1 MQHVR
6 KTQISV
12 EQFVMIVKIRLENLY
27 QLHRKTNKTA
37 RPLQEVEILE
47 LVSVDG
53 QENDA
58 VTTVLANF
66 AKPITMKSKKN
77 QQQIQCPRL
86 LWPHQIKIRPPQF
99 STQST
104 SLQNFSR
111 DPYKLFAFFST
122 VFLAFVKDCVEIC
135 LQWWRSLL
143 CAVAATANE
152 TPWYIITSRK
162 LLFDCY
168 QFGFL
173 QVKVKF
179 G

>member
-27 QLHRKTNKTA
+27 QLHRKTNKTT
-37 RPLQEVEILE
+37 RPLQEVEILK

-77 QQQIQCPRL
+77 QQL
-86 LWPHQIKIRPPQF
+86 
-99 STQST
+99 
-104 SLQNFSR
+104 
-111 DPYKLFAFFST
+111 
-122 VFLAFVKDCVEIC
+122 
-135 LQWWRSLL
+135 
-143 CAVAATANE
+143 
-152 TPWYIITSRK
+152 
-162 LLFDCY
+162 
-168 QFGFL
+168 
-173 QVKVKF
+173 
-179 G
+179 

>member
-37 RPLQEVEILE
+37 RPLQEVEILK

-66 AKPITMKSKKN
+66 AEPITMKSKKN
-77 QQQIQCPRL
+77 QQQ
-86 LWPHQIKIRPPQF
+86 
-99 STQST
+99 
-104 SLQNFSR
+104 
-111 DPYKLFAFFST
+111 
-122 VFLAFVKDCVEIC
+122 
-135 LQWWRSLL
+135 
-143 CAVAATANE
+143 
-152 TPWYIITSRK
+152 
-162 LLFDCY
+162 
-168 QFGFL
+168 
-173 QVKVKF
+173 
-179 G
+179 

>member
-37 RPLQEVEILE
+37 RPFQEVEILK

-77 QQQIQCPRL
+77 QQL
-86 LWPHQIKIRPPQF
+86 
-99 STQST
+99 
-104 SLQNFSR
+104 
-111 DPYKLFAFFST
+111 
-122 VFLAFVKDCVEIC
+122 
-135 LQWWRSLL
+135 
-143 CAVAATANE
+143 
-152 TPWYIITSRK
+152 
-162 LLFDCY
+162 
-168 QFGFL
+168 
-173 QVKVKF
+173 
-179 G
+179 